1 MDNSQRILSKVDGII
16 KEVIFPFLGKAGEKE
31 GTSFLILRAF
41 KLFANILQTFLIAPA
56 PGI

>member
-1 MDNSQRILSKVDGII
+1 MNNSQRISSKVDGII
-16 KEVIFPFLGKAGEKE
+16 EEVIFTFLGKAEEKE

-56 PGI
+56 PGM